1 VRDLVLVFMVTL
13 RFIPLLA
20 LTIDRIA
27 KAQAS
32 RGADWSTTSRNP
44 FKTVRQIFPLLI
56 PLFLQALQKAER
68 MALALD
74 ARGYSSLAAHTSMQE
89 YIFTRSDLIA
99 VIFILMLAAGMV
111 TANYL

>member
-32 RGADWSTTSRNP
+32 RGADWSSNSRNP
-44 FKTVRQIFPLLI
+44 LKIVRKVFPLLV

-74 ARGYSSLAAHTSMQE
+74 SRGYSSLAPHTSMQE
-89 YIFTRSDLIA
+89 FLFKLSDIIAVLLSILLMAGLIA
-99 VIFILMLAAGMV
+99 
-111 TANYL
+111 ANYL